1 MRNRFGK
8 IVATLG
14 PASATKAVIHELYQ
28 AGADVFRLNFSHGTH
43 GDHRKT
49 HTLIREIE
57 QEVGRPIGI
66 LLDLQGPK
74 LRVGTFQTGSIE
86 LVAGQSFLFDQ
97 DATPGNETRVG
108 LLHPE
113 IFAAVKPGDKLL
125 LDDGLLQMVVEG
137 NTGATLQMKVMVGGV
152 LSNRK
157 GVNVPDAK
165 LPLSALTEK
174 DQEDL
179 TFGLSLGVDW
189 VALSFVQT
197 AQDIQQVKALVGDQA
212 GVLAK
217 LEKPQAIEHLES
229 IIAASDAIMVAR
241 GDLGV
246 EMAPEDVPSVQKS
259 IIRAC
264 LKAGKPVIVA
274 TQMLDSMVRSPTPTR
289 AEASD
294 VATAI
299 YDGVDAVML
308 SAESAS
314 GQYPVGA
321 VAMMDR
327 IIKKVEQDPFWRQ
340 QLEATRYEP
349 QAHTSDAITA
359 AARQIAATLE
369 AAAVVTFTCS
379 GFTTL
384 SAARERPA
392 CPILGL
398 TPSVHTARKLTLAWG
413 VNAFV
418 QPHHPRHV
426 DDMVVAACEV
436 ALENGFAEAK
446 DRIVITAGIP
456 FGTPGGTNLLRISR
470 VNVGIETLRNG

>member
-1 MRNRFGK
+1 MIKRERYGK

-14 PASATKAVIHELYQ
+14 PASATKDVIHALYE

-43 GDHRKT
+43 EDHRKT
-49 HTLIREIE
+49 HALIREIE
-57 QEVGRPIGI
+57 QDVGRPIGI

-74 LRVGTFQTGSIE
+74 LRVATFAEGSIF
-86 LVAGQSFLFDQ
+86 LNSGQMFMFDQ
-97 DATPGNETRVG
+97 NPNPGDRVRVC
-108 LLHPE
+108 LPHPE
-113 IFAAVKPGDKLL
+113 IFAAVKVGDTLL
-125 LDDGLLQMVVEG
+125 LDDGLLRMTVVE
-137 NTGATLQMKVMVGGV
+137 NTGDVLHMTVDVGGK

-157 GVNVPDAK
+157 GVNVPSAQ
-165 LPLSALTEK
+165 LPLSALTAK
-174 DQEDL
+174 DKEDL
-179 TFGLSLGVDW
+179 AFGLDLGVDW

-197 AQDIQQVKALVGDQA
+197 AHDVEQVKSIVGDRA

-229 IIAASDAIMVAR
+229 IIAVSDAIMVAR

-246 EMAPEDVPSVQKS
+246 EMAPEDVPAVQKA

-321 VAMMDR
+321 VGMMDR
-327 IIKKVEQDPFWRQ
+327 IIKRVEKDPFWRQ
-340 QLEATRYEP
+340 QLEANRYEP
-349 QAHTSDAITA
+349 QPHTSDAITA
-359 AARQIAATLE
+359 AAGHIAANLE

-379 GFTTL
+379 GSTTF
-384 SAARERPA
+384 SAARERPM

-398 TPSVHTARKLTLAWG
+398 TPSINTARKLTLVWG
-413 VNAFV
+413 VHALV
-418 QPHHPRHV
+418 RLCHPKDM
-426 DDMVVAACEV
+426 DDMVAAACHEAV
-436 ALENGFAEAK
+436 THGFAHEK
-446 DRIVITAGIP
+446 DRIVITAGMP

-470 VNVGIETLRNG
+470 V